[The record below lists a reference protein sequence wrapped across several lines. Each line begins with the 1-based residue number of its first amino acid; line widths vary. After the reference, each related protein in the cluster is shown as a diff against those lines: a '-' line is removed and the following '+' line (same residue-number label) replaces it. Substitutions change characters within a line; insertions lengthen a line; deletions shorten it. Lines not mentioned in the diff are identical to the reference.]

1 MMKPMWIYGV
11 LPLKKLT
18 LKNQFDAWTA
28 LSTGKQ
34 RLILRLLAPADRL
47 FTTEDRRGPE
57 FRIEDCLYWLNL
69 IIDKKKRII
78 IKIYQEGCF
87 STTLMAYKW

>member
-1 MMKPMWIYGV
+1 MWIYGV

-18 LKNQFDAWTA
+18 LKNQFDAWKA

-47 FTTEDRRGPE
+47 FTTED
-57 FRIEDCLYWLNL
+57 
-69 IIDKKKRII
+69 
-78 IKIYQEGCF
+78 
-87 STTLMAYKW
+87 